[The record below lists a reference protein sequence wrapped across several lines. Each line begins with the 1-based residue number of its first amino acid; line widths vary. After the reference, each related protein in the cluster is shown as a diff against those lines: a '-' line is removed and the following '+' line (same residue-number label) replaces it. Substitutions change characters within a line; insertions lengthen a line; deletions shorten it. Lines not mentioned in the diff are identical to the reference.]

1 MDQCATISRYDAAA
15 DTASDAYVNA
25 LHGKDKV
32 AEGAGQAA
40 DQAKQQVGNAPK
52 TSTGQHIYGAINPC
66 AASMC
71 WAMWHCN
78 MSACLLTP
86 LNLTAGHSPMK

>member
-1 MDQCATISRYDAAA
+1 MSYIAAILCAPTVLLYTKASSPLSRQRLTLQEPATTSRYDAAA

-40 DQAKQQVGNAPK
+40 DQAKQQVSNA
-52 TSTGQHIYGAINPC
+52 QR
-66 AASMC
+66 
-71 WAMWHCN
+71 
-78 MSACLLTP
+78 LR
-86 LNLTAGHSPMK
+86 AGGLFTKCDVCCI

>member
-1 MDQCATISRYDAAA
+1 MHLITVSRYDAAA

-40 DQAKQQVGNAPK
+40 EQVKQQVGNVWTVP
-52 TSTGQHIYGAINPC
+52 
-66 AASMC
+66 
-71 WAMWHCN
+71 W
-78 MSACLLTP
+78 
-86 LNLTAGHSPMK
+86 